1 MLLRRRLDCPVSER
15 APPRPNAGDLQILA
29 IAKISPPELATR
41 VVLAA
46 VPPDSHT
53 LPLLPRRNT
62 RPESVDYHRH
72 FMSGNTGI
80 LNAGPGAFFR
90 EYVTVANTISLHLDT
105 HLSCTGV
112 GNRAFDDLE
121 ICSGFGNLGHLHGCV
136 TLSVT
141 MNPPINLQVRNI
153 RTAASGRSCDE
164 ESRLPG

>member
-1 MLLRRRLDCPVSER
+1 MPCTATRSPGNAPLCRRATVLLRRRLDCPVSER
-15 APPRPNAGDLQILA
+15 APPRERPCVANIPNARDFQILA
-29 IAKISPPELATR
+29 IAKISPPALATR

-62 RPESVDYHRH
+62 RPASVDYPRH

-105 HLSCTGV
+105 HLHRGW
-112 GNRAFDDLE
+112 
-121 ICSGFGNLGHLHGCV
+121 
-136 TLSVT
+136 
-141 MNPPINLQVRNI
+141 
-153 RTAASGRSCDE
+153 
-164 ESRLPG
+164 ESRVRRSRNLLRVWKSGPPSSVRYS